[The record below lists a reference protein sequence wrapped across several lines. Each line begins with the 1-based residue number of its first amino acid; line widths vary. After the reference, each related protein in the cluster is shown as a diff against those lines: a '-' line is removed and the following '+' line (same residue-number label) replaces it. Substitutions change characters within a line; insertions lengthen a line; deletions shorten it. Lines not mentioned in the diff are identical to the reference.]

1 LIIRGA
7 GSGGGSEVVVELA
20 RSETSHRRRTGGARR
35 NRLREGREVSDA
47 EPPVPRGV
55 LRGREFGIPCG
66 RGGSVGGYVADR
78 RATIGV
84 DPWSVCC
91 GGEGAWGARARAPRH
106 APARSGREAGSRRG
120 GRGGQLSAPRHG
132 HVGRW
137 AGFRPSASHHGTIV
151 VTCLVGLRTS
161 GGCLAESQ
169 CGPEPACELTRT
181 AWPRGDL
188 VLLVILARPRLVKHG
203 HTLVRVFQIFFFRFS
218 KAVGDTQTP
227 HHLNCFSSM
236 CLYQYDARLR

>member
-1 LIIRGA
+1 LYISVMICGMQTTVLSFVSLNLITT
-7 GSGGGSEVVVELA
+7 EYTLYFN
-20 RSETSHRRRTGGARR
+20 T
-35 NRLREGREVSDA
+35 
-47 EPPVPRGV
+47 
-55 LRGREFGIPCG
+55 
-66 RGGSVGGYVADR
+66 
-78 RATIGV
+78 
-84 DPWSVCC
+84 
-91 GGEGAWGARARAPRH
+91 
-106 APARSGREAGSRRG
+106 
-120 GRGGQLSAPRHG
+120 
-132 HVGRW
+132 
-137 AGFRPSASHHGTIV
+137 HHGTIV

>member
-1 LIIRGA
+1 MDWRSRHGRGLRGA
-7 GSGGGSEVVVELA
+7 TALLLPGTA
-20 RSETSHRRRTGGARR
+20 RLHARR
-35 NRLREGREVSDA
+35 PTWTQVWDPVRARRFCGWVCGR
-47 EPPVPRGV
+47 PVVRYWCRSVRGV
-55 LRGREFGIPCG
+55 MR
-66 RGGSVGGYVADR
+66 
-78 RATIGV
+78 
-84 DPWSVCC
+84 
-91 GGEGAWGARARAPRH
+91 GEGAWGARTRAPRH

-203 HTLVRVFQIFFFRFS
+203 HTLVRVFQIFFSRFS

-227 HHLNCFSSM
+227 HHLNCFSNM